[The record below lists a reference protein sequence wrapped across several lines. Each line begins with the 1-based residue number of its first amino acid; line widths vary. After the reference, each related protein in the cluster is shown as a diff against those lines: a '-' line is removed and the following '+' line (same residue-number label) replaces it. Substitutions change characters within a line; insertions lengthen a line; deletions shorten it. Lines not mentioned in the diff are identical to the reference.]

1 MEKVNT
7 SPKGK
12 FAGAVFRVL
21 AWLLVA
27 CIVAQTFIAGMAL
40 FQDSTHWKAHVLFVH
55 FFEVVPLLML
65 VFAFAGR
72 LPVRTRWLSLA
83 LFGLIFI
90 QYMTAN
96 LPAAGAMHPVIAL
109 ALIVLS
115 LHVARRPAGV

>member
-1 MEKVNT
+1 MEEVKSNA
-7 SPKGK
+7 KGRV
-12 FAGAVFRVL
+12 ARTVFRVL
-21 AWLLVA
+21 AWALVA

-40 FQDSTHWKAHVLFVH
+40 FQDSSHWKTHVVFVH
-55 FFEVVPLLML
+55 LFEFIPLLMI
-65 VFAFAGR
+65 VFSFAGG
-72 LPVRTRWLSLA
+72 LPIRTRWLSLT

-115 LHVARRPAGV
+115 LHVARRPV